1 MQLVYNTVLLGKIY
15 AIKYLETTLT
25 SMKIATIKTMT
36 MTAFVIGKQMAAGD
50 NAGKT
55 RIGIGT
61 EPSTDVDKSF
71 QAIWSFSYF

>member
-1 MQLVYNTVLLGKIY
+1 MKK
-15 AIKYLETTLT
+15 ATT
-25 SMKIATIKTMT
+25 KTMT
-36 MTAFVIGKQMAAGD
+36 MTAFVIDKQLSTAGG

>member
-36 MTAFVIGKQMAAGD
+36 MTAFVI
-50 NAGKT
+50 
-55 RIGIGT
+55 
-61 EPSTDVDKSF
+61 F
-71 QAIWSFSYF
+71 FLSYILAWFLS

>member
-15 AIKYLETTLT
+15 AIEYLETTLT

-36 MTAFVIGKQMAAGD
+36 MTAFVIGKQMAAGGS
-50 NAGKT
+50 AGKT

-71 QAIWSFSYF
+71 

>member
-1 MQLVYNTVLLGKIY
+1 MQLVYNTVLLRKIY

-25 SMKIATIKTMT
+25 SMKIATTKTMR
-36 MTAFVIGKQMAAGD
+36 MTAFVIDKQLSTAGG

-61 EPSTDVDKSF
+61 EPRTDVDKSF
-71 QAIWSFSYF
+71 